1 MRLVADMLMQSPF
14 EASSASANFD
24 IAIVAATISILIGGI
39 LFGVGLGFGM
49 RRIRL
54 LGAEEIGQGIISAA
68 MLGALV
74 AFTLLLNST
83 FSSLPL
89 ASPPSC
95 PQISAPLSS
104 PHAYYSCNLAALEL
118 SLRNLASL
126 LLRAA
131 DITGFA
137 SSLQLSL
144 GVIVAQPFF
153 ALQSFSQQLSGAS
166 YLIYAASAL
175 SFLELELSNFIRA
188 SALIVFL
195 PAGLLLRTFF
205 ATRKLGAA
213 AMAIAIAAYAVYPL
227 LFTYTF
233 SVSGALGEI
242 SAASAAASSF
252 DSKFASLPL
261 LELDENSAVKDKI
274 DELSSGDFGAA
285 AQPLLPSAMRALSLS
300 LADLLIYPLLALA
313 VSIVAA
319 IELYRLLSAPI
330 FLPYF
335 SSV

>member
-1 MRLVADMLMQSPF
+1 MQP
-14 EASSASANFD
+14 ALPALPSSADFG

-39 LFGVGLGFGM
+39 LFGVGLGFGL

-74 AFTLLLNST
+74 SFTLLID
-83 FSSLPL
+83 SSL
-89 ASPPSC
+89 ASLSLPAPPQC
-95 PQISAPLSS
+95 PQISSPLSS

-118 SLRNLASL
+118 SLRTLASQVS
-126 LLRAA
+126 RAA

-137 SSLQLSL
+137 SSLQISI
-144 GVIVAQPFF
+144 GVITSQPFF
-153 ALQSFSQQLSGAS
+153 ALQSFSEQLSGSS
-166 YLIYAASAL
+166 YLLYAASSL
-175 SFLELELSNFIRA
+175 SFLELELSGFIRA
-188 SALIVFL
+188 SALAVFL

-213 AMAIAIAAYAVYPL
+213 AMAIAIAAYAIYPL

-233 SVSGALGEI
+233 SVSSSQAEI
-242 SAASAAASSF
+242 SSASQAASEF
-252 DSKFASLPL
+252 NGKFASLPL
-261 LELDENSAVKDKI
+261 LELDETSAVKDKI
-274 DELSSGDFGAA
+274 DELSSGDFGAE

-300 LADLLIYPLLALA
+300 LADLIIYPLLALA
-313 VSIVAA
+313 VSTVAA
-319 IELYRLLSAPI
+319 IELYRLLSAPV

>member
-1 MRLVADMLMQSPF
+1 MALPS
-14 EASSASANFD
+14 SANFD

-39 LFGVGLGFGM
+39 LFGVGFGFGL

-74 AFTLLLNST
+74 SFTLLLDSS
-83 FSSLPL
+83 FSSMPLPQ
-89 ASPPSC
+89 PPAC
-95 PQISAPLSS
+95 PQISSPLSS

-118 SLRNLASL
+118 SLRALASQVS
-126 LLRAA
+126 RAA
-131 DITGFA
+131 DICGFA

-144 GVIVAQPFF
+144 GVIIAQPFF
-153 ALQSFSQQLSGAS
+153 ALQSFSEQLSGSS
-166 YLIYAASAL
+166 YLLYAASSL
-175 SFLELELSNFIRA
+175 SFLELELSGFIRA
-188 SALIVFL
+188 SALAVFL

-233 SVSGALGEI
+233 SVSGSQQEI
-242 SAASAAASSF
+242 ASASQLASGF
-252 DSKFASLPL
+252 NSKFASLPL
-261 LELDENSAVKDKI
+261 LELDETSAVKDKI
-274 DELSSGDFGAA
+274 DELSSGDFGAE

-300 LADLLIYPLLALA
+300 LADLVIYPLLALA

-319 IELYRLLSAPI
+319 FELYRLLSAPI

>member
-1 MRLVADMLMQSPF
+1 MQPAIDLS
-14 EASSASANFD
+14 ASSSNFSL
-24 IAIVAATISILIGGI
+24 AITAATISILIGGM
-39 LFGVGLGFGM
+39 LFGIGLGFGI

-68 MLGALV
+68 MLGCLISFA
-74 AFTLLLNST
+74 LLLQTT
-83 FSSLPL
+83 FSSLSL
-89 ASPPSC
+89 ATPPSC
-95 PQISAPLSS
+95 PQIAAPQSS
-104 PHAYYSCNLAALEL
+104 PHAYLSCNLAALEI
-118 SLRNLASL
+118 SQRELASL
-126 LLRAA
+126 LFRAS

-144 GVIVAQPFF
+144 GVVSAQPFF
-153 ALQSFSQQLSGAS
+153 ALQSVSQQLAGAS
-166 YLIYAASAL
+166 NLLYIASSL
-175 SFLELELSNFIRA
+175 SFLELELSNFIQV
-188 SALIVFL
+188 SALTVFL

-233 SVSGALGEI
+233 SVSNAQKELA
-242 SAASAAASSF
+242 AASSAASSF

-261 LELDENSAVKDKI
+261 LELDETSAVKEKI
-274 DELSSGDFGAA
+274 NELSSGDFGSQ

-300 LADLLIYPLLALA
+300 FADLIIYPLLALA

-319 IELYRLLSAPI
+319 FEFYRLLSAPI